1 MTTFFS
7 SCVYRQRFKL
17 YRDKYRERM
26 KSVSTSSSLQKQ
38 IKVEKGGKGKKYYRV
53 HRERDVGRQSQRARD
68 RKS

>member
-38 IKVEKGGKGKKYYRV
+38 IKVEKGGKGKKGFVLQSAQGERC
-53 HRERDVGRQSQRARD
+53 REA
-68 RKS
+68 KSES